1 MEKTKQTQQMQKDDQ
16 PTSREGH
23 RRTQQRRRR
32 CAPPLTSYVIV
43 LLCCILQHSTAFVP
57 SRELSTRGSCARS
70 LADSD
75 ECRASDV
82 IVERRRFV
90 ESAAVATLAT
100 TVPLVKAASA
110 TDPVSTAE
118 GLPRITQKVFIDV
131 RISRAD
137 GTFYVKPE
145 NEVRP
150 DDEPFYGQLVVGL
163 FGEQVPNHC
172 KEFVSYIDVPY
183 QVDSPLP
190 SYSRSKFQT
199 LDSST
204 GLLVGGTIPG
214 LSVNVIA
221 GGQVLEYSGRVLPAK
236 LWLEDRSSSEPNQ
249 KTSHTRKG
257 LLTHRDLDLTPSFGI
272 TTRSDSTILDSDHTV
287 FGIVL
292 EDSGLL
298 EKVVDLPVLTDGGTV
313 SKTTDELGVSP
324 GGSVASSVF
333 TAQRRVFRDAA
344 KTFGDTRLDKVYDG
358 KLLRRI
364 EVTKVGLL

>member
-1 MEKTKQTQQMQKDDQ
+1 MQMECEFADDQ
-16 PTSREGH
+16 QTECREGH
-23 RRTQQRRRR
+23 ARRMQRRRR
-32 CAPPLTSYVIV
+32 GASPLPSFVMV

-57 SRELSTRGSCARS
+57 SSEFSTRRNCARN
-70 LADSD
+70 LADYD
-75 ECRASDV
+75 ENRASDV
-82 IVERRRFV
+82 IVTVERRRFV
-90 ESAAVATLAT
+90 ESAALATLASSL
-100 TVPLVKAASA
+100 PLVNAASA
-110 TDPVSTAE
+110 TGTPED
-118 GLPRITQKVFIDV
+118 LPKVTQKVYFDV

-137 GTFYVKPE
+137 GTFYVKPD

-183 QVDSPLP
+183 QVDAPFP

-214 LSVNVIA
+214 LAVNVIA

-236 LWLEDRSSSEPNQ
+236 LWLEDRSSNESTQ
-249 KTSHTRKG
+249 KIPHARKG
-257 LLTHRDLDLTPSFGI
+257 LLTHRNLDLTPSFGI

>member
-1 MEKTKQTQQMQKDDQ
+1 METLQTEFADDRQKTASA
-16 PTSREGH
+16 SREG
-23 RRTQQRRRR
+23 RWCMQRRRR
-32 CAPPLTSYVIV
+32 RGAFVV
-43 LLCCILQHSTAFVP
+43 LSLCCQHSTAFVSP
-57 SRELSTRGSCARS
+57 RELPTRGSCARS
-70 LADSD
+70 LADAND
-75 ECRASDV
+75 ENRASDV

-90 ESAAVATLAT
+90 QSAALATLASS
-100 TVPLVKAASA
+100 VPLVKAASA
-110 TDPVSTAE
+110 TDPVSTPE
-118 GLPRITQKVFIDV
+118 GLPKVTQKVYIDV

-137 GTFYVKPE
+137 GTFYVKPDD
-145 NEVRP
+145 EVRP

-163 FGEQVPNHC
+163 FGEQVPQHC

-183 QVDSPLP
+183 QVDTPMP

-214 LSVNVIA
+214 LAVNIIA

-236 LWLEDRSSSEPNQ
+236 LWLEDKSNQ
-249 KTSHTRKG
+249 KISHTRKG
-257 LLTHRDLDLTPSFGI
+257 LLTHRNLDVTPSFGI
-272 TTRSDSTILDSDHTV
+272 TTRGYSTILDSDHTV
-287 FGIVL
+287 FGLVL

-298 EKVVDLPVLTDGGTV
+298 DKVVDLPVLTDGGTV
-313 SKTTDELGVSP
+313 SKTSDELGVSP

-344 KTFGDTRLDKVYDG
+344 KTFGDTRLERVYDG